1 MNLWSSLII
10 LLKMPKVIESAVS
23 VFSDQLYR
31 LCISVQLA
39 DYYDIPLCYS
49 YILQF
54 PSPPPPLVQSEGLAA
69 FKICKARQLSC
80 EIFPRPVRANTGF

>member
-1 MNLWSSLII
+1 LNLWSSLII
-10 LLKMPKVIESAVS
+10 LLKMPKVIESA

-49 YILQF
+49 DILQF

>member
-31 LCISVQLA
+31 LCISVQFA

-54 PSPPPPLVQSEGLAA
+54 PSPPPS
-69 FKICKARQLSC
+69 
-80 EIFPRPVRANTGF
+80 TGTK